1 MGREDISQDDL
12 IEAGKLSGL
21 DEFISKIPGGYDL
34 QLLDGG
40 KGIVGRTKTS
50 NSFDKSY
57 ST

>member
-40 KGIVGRTKTS
+40 NGLSGGQRQAIA
-50 NSFDKSY
+50 
-57 ST
+57 

>member
-34 QLLDGG
+34 QLCKIKVMDFW
-40 KGIVGRTKTS
+40 RTKTS
-50 NSFDKSY
+50 NSFNKSF